1 MSLHLLKAFL
11 IFNASFSILGTPQYF
26 AEKSD
31 NKGSILIN
39 IANVRSNNGKVN
51 VSLFAAS
58 DGFPSNPQK
67 AVAVQ
72 SVFIQDK
79 QVHLRFDN
87 LPFGTYAVACLH
99 DENGNGKMDTNLLG
113 IPKEGYGAS
122 NNAVSKLSAP
132 KFEAAKFPFNAAV
145 LSVNF
150 KMHYW

>member
-1 MSLHLLKAFL
+1 MLLHFMTVLLIINGQL
-11 IFNASFSILGTPQYF
+11 IHFNTPRYIAS
-26 AEKSD
+26 
-31 NKGSILIN
+31 NNGSILIN
-39 IANVRSNNGKVN
+39 ISNIRSNNGKVN
-51 VSLFAAS
+51 VSLFASA

-72 SVFIQDK
+72 SVSIQNNK
-79 QVHLRFDN
+79 VSLRFDN

-99 DENGNGKMDTNLLG
+99 DENGNGKMDTNLVG

-122 NNAVSKLSAP
+122 KDAVNKFSAP
-132 KFEAAKFPFNAAV
+132 KFEAAKFPFNSAV